1 MLLVVAEIVLSAPL
15 LLVVAE
21 IVLSVPL
28 LLVCAGEV
36 VAASN
41 DVTSVKSSGSG
52 LHRLFA
58 TSSSM
63 PTTAEIFTFLLQK
76 SAGNLS
82 AVAGESELDG
92 QSVW

>member
-1 MLLVVAEIVLSAPL
+1 MSTVTNGGIALSVPL
-15 LLVVAE
+15 LLVAE
-21 IVLSVPL
+21 IVLSVL

-58 TSSSM
+58 TSSVM
-63 PTTAEIFTFLLQK
+63 PNTAEIFTFLLQK

-92 QSVW
+92 ESVW